1 MYYALCECTRGF
13 RRPFLFLLVAPEVRA
28 CCASRQKQTA
38 SGETLYVAAPDDGR
52 PPLVVRPNMILHAN
66 RALRDS
72 NPQPS
77 DPSTHGTPEN
87 DPRGNHSPHSGHTI
101 IGISQDPELGAYR
114 TAHGGAV
121 VHASSPKNQVTWGF
135 FSAEDGGFELPHVI
149 AHPGTFEGKNQH

>member
-13 RRPFLFLLVAPEVRA
+13 RRPFLFLLVSPEVRA

-38 SGETLYVAAPDDGR
+38 SGETLYVAAPNDGR

-87 DPRGNHSPHSGHTI
+87 DPRGNHSPHSGQTI

-135 FSAEDGGFELPHVI
+135 FSAEDGGFEPPR
-149 AHPGTFEGKNQH
+149 AFTQHAFQACAIGH